1 MKFLIY
7 LAIIY
12 LEVITMIH
20 RVSKRIAN
28 FLLNHN
34 LIDTGE
40 FEIYVY
46 GYEMLILSL
55 TDLLITIILGVIFH
69 KLSSML
75 IFFLMFVSVR
85 IYSGGYHAN
94 TVTKCKVIFTLICLS
109 VVLLSEIKFD
119 FLLNIIIMTIYIVSC
134 IFMAP
139 VESYNKPLSPEDK
152 QSYRKISIF
161 FSILWC
167 IISFVT
173 YFSKLSI
180 CRTVTVTA
188 LIVTILM
195 IVGEYG
201 KEGNHEK
208 S

>member
-1 MKFLIY
+1 
-7 LAIIY
+7 
-12 LEVITMIH
+12 
-20 RVSKRIAN
+20 
-28 FLLNHN
+28 
-34 LIDTGE
+34 
-40 FEIYVY
+40 
-46 GYEMLILSL
+46 
-55 TDLLITIILGVIFH
+55 
-69 KLSSML
+69 
-75 IFFLMFVSVR
+75 
-85 IYSGGYHAN
+85 
-94 TVTKCKVIFTLICLS
+94 
-109 VVLLSEIKFD
+109 
-119 FLLNIIIMTIYIVSC
+119 
-134 IFMAP
+134 MAP